1 MSNDSVIMRPDAN
14 KGLDDKLYTVKYEVD
29 EENSHL
35 SVIDPGACIRCKKKP
50 CISKCP
56 AEVYRW
62 LEDEQTLEIAYEN
75 CLECGTCRVV
85 CPYDNFEWEYPRG
98 GFGVAYKFG

>member
-1 MSNDSVIMRPDAN
+1 MSNDSVIMKPDAN
-14 KGLDDKLYTVKYEVD
+14 KGLDDRLYTVKYEVD

-35 SVIDPGACIRCKKKP
+35 AVIDPETCVGCEMKP

-62 LEDEQTLEIAYEN
+62 LEEEQILEIAFAN
-75 CLECGTCRVV
+75 ARKG
-85 CPYDNFEWEYPRG
+85 
-98 GFGVAYKFG
+98 